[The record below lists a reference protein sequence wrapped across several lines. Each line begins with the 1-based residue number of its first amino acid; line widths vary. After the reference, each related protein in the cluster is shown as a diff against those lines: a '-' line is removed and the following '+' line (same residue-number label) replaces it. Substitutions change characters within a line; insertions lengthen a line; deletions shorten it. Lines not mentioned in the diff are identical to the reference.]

1 MKLLTQPYLL
11 TLKPSTEMNIVW
23 IQSEP
28 TEAFVEFGSTEAMF
42 NRSEVQCYEISGF
55 RGPLADGTYGEKPQ
69 EHPEVSVWQYIAK
82 IENLQPGET
91 VYYRCCCGGEYTK
104 TYFFHTAP
112 CEGNGYRFAQISDLQ
127 ALPNCYKT
135 VRQIGRFHP
144 DFILFSGDACYY
156 TWRLNE
162 WFDLDEAYQDQET
175 RERAFFPCMQQEDGA
190 RLMQYAPL
198 FFAPGNGLMQ

>member
-112 CEGNGYRFAQISDLQ
+112 REGNGYRFAQISDLQ
-127 ALPNCYKT
+127 ARRSGLYFRRHDENHFERP
-135 VRQIGRFHP
+135 
-144 DFILFSGDACYY
+144 GDAVKLSANALHSPRVYFQY
-156 TWRLNE
+156 RLQLRM
-162 WFDLDEAYQDQET
+162 DAD
-175 RERAFFPCMQQEDGA
+175 
-190 RLMQYAPL
+190 
-198 FFAPGNGLMQ
+198 